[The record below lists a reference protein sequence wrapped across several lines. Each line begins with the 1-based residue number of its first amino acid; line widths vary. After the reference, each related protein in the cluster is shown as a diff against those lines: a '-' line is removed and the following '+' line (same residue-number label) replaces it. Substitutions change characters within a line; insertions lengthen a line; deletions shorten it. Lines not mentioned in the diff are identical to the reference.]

1 MLDMLG
7 GGLLGSIFGGLFRM
21 APEVLKWLDKKN
33 ERSHELNMFQFQCQL
48 EAQRGAQRLS
58 EIGAQREAAIDVGV
72 MDAFQSAIEQQTEMV
87 KAAGAG
93 WVASL
98 SASVRP
104 VVTYWILAL
113 WSFVHIWLSY
123 NAWVSGMPPLD
134 VFKVMMSADFAA
146 LVSGTLNYWFLDR
159 TLAKRGL

>member
-1 MLDMLG
+1 MLEILG
-7 GGLLGSIFGGLFRM
+7 GGVLGSLLGGIFRL

-33 ERSHELNMFQFQCQL
+33 ERQHELQMFDRQCQL
-48 EAQRGAQRLS
+48 EAQRGAQKMA
-58 EIGAQREAAIDVGV
+58 EIGAQREAAVDVGV
-72 MDAFQSAIEQQTEMV
+72 MDAFNAAIQQQSEMV
-87 KAAGAG
+87 KAAGG

-104 VVTYWILAL
+104 VVTYWILAV
-113 WSFVHIWLSY
+113 WSFVHIWF
-123 NAWVSGMPPLD
+123 AWQAHGMGMPATE
-134 VFKVMMSADFAA
+134 VFKLAMSADFAA